1 MQSEEYTDKYTM
13 KTDRIDSVR
22 EQANMRLAWRNSWQL
37 TVSALSQTPSR
48 ICTA

>member
-1 MQSEEYTDKYTM
+1 MKEYTDKYTM

-22 EQANMRLAWRNSWQL
+22 EQAKYEVGLEKFLSRTES
-37 TVSALSQTPSR
+37 VHSQTPSR